1 MIKSIRLDLKHIKQI
16 QTKLSYSYGEEGSME
31 TIREKII
38 EKIER
43 CDDETKLKMIYQF
56 IIGVLGC

>member
-1 MIKSIRLDLKHIKQI
+1 
-16 QTKLSYSYGEEGSME
+16 ME

>member
-1 MIKSIRLDLKHIKQI
+1 
-16 QTKLSYSYGEEGSME
+16 ME

-56 IIGVLGC
+56 IFGVLGC